1 MSSISNQKKTA
12 LVTGASSGIGYELA
26 KLFARNGY
34 NLVLMARDRDQLEKA
49 AREWRERF
57 NVIIKVIPKDLS
69 RREAADE
76 IVHELGKEAIEIN
89 VLINNAG
96 YAGYGPFTETS
107 LQDELDMMQVNMTSL
122 TELTKRLLPSM
133 VEKKE
138 GKIMNVASTAAF
150 APGPLMAVYYAT
162 KAYVLSFSEA
172 LSEELRG
179 TGVTVTALCPGATD
193 TGFQK
198 RARVEN
204 TILFSPWKVMDAG
217 TVARIGYR
225 GMMKG
230 KAVVI
235 PGLLNKLMVY
245 SIRLGPRRYVTQIA
259 KLMQEKRKPKS

>member
-1 MSSISNQKKTA
+1 MSPLSDQKKTA
-12 LVTGASSGIGYELA
+12 LVTGASGGIGYELA
-26 KLFARNGY
+26 KLFARDGC
-34 NLVLMARDRDQLEKA
+34 NLVIVARDRDRLEKA
-49 AREWRERF
+49 SREMREQF
-57 NVIIKVIPKDLS
+57 NVSIKVIPKDLS

-76 IVHELGKEAIEIN
+76 IVRELQKEAIGID
-89 VLINNAG
+89 VLVNNAG

-107 LQDELDMMQVNMTSL
+107 LEDELDMMQVNMTSL

-133 VEKKE
+133 IEKKE
-138 GKIMNVASTAAF
+138 GKIMNIASTAAF
-150 APGPLMAVYYAT
+150 APGPFMAVYYAT

-172 LSEELRG
+172 LAEELRG
-179 TGVTVTALCPGATD
+179 TGVTVTALCPGATE

-204 TILFSPWKVMDAG
+204 TILFSPWKTMDAA

-230 KAVVI
+230 KTVVI

-245 SIRLGPRRYVTQIA
+245 SIRLGPRRYITQIA